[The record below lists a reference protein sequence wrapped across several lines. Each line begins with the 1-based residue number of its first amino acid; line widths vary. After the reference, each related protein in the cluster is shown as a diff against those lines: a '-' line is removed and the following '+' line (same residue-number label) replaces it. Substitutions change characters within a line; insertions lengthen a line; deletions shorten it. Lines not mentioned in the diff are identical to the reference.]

1 MAPKLKKKSL
11 LTCHRNV
18 VCVSVCVEFGQHL
31 LTTTLRVQ
39 IEHGHLQ
46 FKHFSTGL
54 MTNL

>member
-18 VCVSVCVEFGQHL
+18 VCVCVCVEFGQHL